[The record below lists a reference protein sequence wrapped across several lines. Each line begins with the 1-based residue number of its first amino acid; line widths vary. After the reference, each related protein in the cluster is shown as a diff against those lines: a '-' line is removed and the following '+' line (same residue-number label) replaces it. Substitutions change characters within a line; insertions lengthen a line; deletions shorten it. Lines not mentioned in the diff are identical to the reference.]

1 MRQFRKRMLVT
12 GLAVTVFASGGLS
25 TINSYANEKLTSK
38 IVFSDV
44 SDDYF
49 AKAQIEEFINAG
61 IIEGYEDGTFRPK
74 NNVTRAEFVKIVNKA
89 FGFNQAGN
97 KSFKDVKDDA
107 LYANDVKIAV
117 EKGYIDGFEDNTF
130 RPQEKITRE
139 QMAKILG
146 TILNIKGDG
155 QTDFLDDVSIATWAK
170 PFVDALV
177 DRGIINGYPDKT
189 FKPKGNATRGEGV
202 CVISNSKDV
211 LENDTNNPEVPPVEN
226 PEQKPVENPTKEQ
239 IDNLFADT
247 NTTQV
252 TVTGN
257 IPNVTV
263 PTGKALVIE
272 ESATIDNNLVVE
284 GEIKVNGN
292 LTLNSDLSIDNG
304 GSLVIGNIARTNS
317 TNPTISG
324 SGNIDLKDGF
334 VDIKDENNL
343 NVNINATNKSKL
355 KIGQTVLLD
364 TTNSTLTL
372 TSDNSVL
379 EFKLNPSDA
388 DFGKILVDGNLRVN
402 ENLEN
407 YTLKSKKEDS
417 IVLITDKE
425 VSEGVRNPIKANLEG
440 VSSVEYGYYKGIAG
454 GSFTKTKNTISVAT
468 SIEKT
473 TDDTLLNGDV
483 SLKNDVIVMPNL
495 KIFGGANATKIDLVD
510 LNGNDILDTLDI
522 DEKEGFMIKVEI
534 PYNKAITG
542 IKING
547 KTITLP
553 NVIEQRSYA
562 YIKVLRDDLKN
573 LGLDVYGQNLNIQ
586 AIETDVAYEGPTTNG
601 IWYEGEAQGYYSPSS
616 TAKDIIPQDTSVSDD
631 INLHLKETTVEVL
644 LNGKSVREIDAA
656 NLSKNDEVQ
665 IKVHLYKTDRLNQL
679 VFANNYTNLSLIPQ
693 TAGKTITITYDGY
706 SAKELF
712 KDLSGNIIDLNITAY
727 MNQ

>member
-1 MRQFRKRMLVT
+1 MKQFRKRMLVT
-12 GLAVTVFASGGLS
+12 GLAVTVFASGG
-25 TINSYANEKLTSK
+25 TINNSYANEKSTSK
-38 IVFSDV
+38 IIFSDV

-61 IIEGYEDGTFRPK
+61 IIEGYEDGTFRPN

-89 FGFNQAGN
+89 FGFTQVGN
-97 KSFKDVKDDA
+97 KSFKDVKDNA
-107 LYANDVKIAV
+107 WYANDVKIAV
-117 EKGYIDGFEDNTF
+117 EKGYIDGFEDDTF

-155 QTDFLDDVSIATWAK
+155 QTNFLDDASIATWAK

-177 DRGIINGYPDKT
+177 DKGIINGYPDKT

-202 CVISNSKDV
+202 KVISNSKDV
-211 LENDTNNPEVPPVEN
+211 LENDTNNPTVPPVEN

-239 IDNLFADT
+239 IDKLFADT

-272 ESATIDNNLVVE
+272 ENATIDNNLVVE

-304 GSLVIGNIARTNS
+304 GSLVIGNLARTSS

-324 SGNIDLKDGF
+324 SGNIGLKDGC
-334 VDIKDENNL
+334 VDIENKNNL

-372 TSDNSVL
+372 TSDNSAL
-379 EFKLNPSDA
+379 EFKFNPSDA

-440 VSSVEYGYYKGIAG
+440 VSSVEYGYYKGVAG
-454 GSFTKTKNTISVAT
+454 GSFTKTSNTISVAT
-468 SIEKT
+468 SIQKT
-473 TDDTLLNGDV
+473 TDDTLLKSDV
-483 SLKNDVIVMPNL
+483 SLKSDAIIMPDL
-495 KIFGGANATKIDLVD
+495 KIFGSNSTKINLVD
-510 LNGNDILDTLDI
+510 LNGNDIFDTLDI
-522 DEKEGFMIKVEI
+522 DEKEGFIIKVDV
-534 PYNKAITG
+534 PFYKSITG

-547 KTITLP
+547 KTINLP
-553 NVIEQRSYA
+553 NVIDQHSVV
-562 YIKVLRDDLKN
+562 YIKVLRGDLKN
-573 LGLDVYGQNLNIQ
+573 LGLDVYGQSLNIE
-586 AIETDVAYEGPTTNG
+586 AIETKVEYKEPTADVISY
-601 IWYEGEAQGYYSPSS
+601 YGEVQGYYSPNVS
-616 TAKDIIPQDTSVSDD
+616 TSKNIKPDSIDVSDD
-631 INLHLKETTVEVL
+631 IKLYLKETTVEVL
-644 LNGKSVREIDAA
+644 LNGNSVREIDAA
-656 NLSKNDEVQ
+656 NLSQNDTVQ
-665 IKVHLYKTDRLNQL
+665 IKVHLYKTDKLNQL
-679 VFANNYTNLSLIPQ
+679 VFTNNYTNLDLTPD
-693 TAGKTITITYDGY
+693 TAGKTITVTYNGET
-706 SAKELF
+706 AKELF
-712 KDLSGNIIDLNITAY
+712 KDVLGNLIDLNITAY
-727 MNQ
+727 MN